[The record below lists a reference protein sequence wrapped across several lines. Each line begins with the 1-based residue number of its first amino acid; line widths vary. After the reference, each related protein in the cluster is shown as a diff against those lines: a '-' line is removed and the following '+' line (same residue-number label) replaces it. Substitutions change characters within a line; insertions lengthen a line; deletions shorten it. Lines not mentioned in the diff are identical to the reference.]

1 MESDPVTAEHD
12 ERKGLRRFAAGA
24 AVGLVGGVVGLVLP
38 VSVYLLAFYQA
49 IGLPTV
55 GATLIQY
62 TTVFV
67 LGGALLFALSLII
80 YRFGFT
86 ALQKEDSW
94 FYTASVLCTVGT
106 VGLVLIAIAAGLA
119 LESTPSLEQCIQ
131 GSPSLT
137 LTCLQAV
144 QPLTA
149 YSVVVGFWLAWFGA
163 LGIVVGLGLGGRRY
177 RGVRIGAG
185 SAAYAILLLVLIDP
199 FVALLFPLGGWQ
211 YPLLTLPILA
221 LVAPLL
227 VYLGCRR
234 VLEDATPPGP
244 IPPVAAGPLDAG
256 TT

>member
-1 MESDPVTAEHD
+1 MEVDPATAEHD
-12 ERKGLRRFAAGA
+12 ERKGLRRFSAGA
-24 AVGLVGGVVGLVLP
+24 AVGLVGGGVGLVLP
-38 VSVYLLAFYQA
+38 VSVYLLVFYQA
-49 IGLPTV
+49 IGLPRAGT
-55 GATLIQY
+55 TLIQF

-67 LGGALLFALSLII
+67 LGGALLFALSLVL
-80 YRFGFT
+80 YRFGFM

-94 FYTASVLCTVGT
+94 FYAASVLCLVGT
-106 VGLVLIAIAAGLA
+106 IGLLLIVIAAGLA
-119 LESTPSLEQCIQ
+119 LESTPSLMQCIQ
-131 GSPSLT
+131 GTPTLA

-185 SAAYAILLLVLIDP
+185 SAAYAVLLLVLIDP
-199 FVALLFPLGGWQ
+199 FVALLFPISGWQ
-211 YPLLTLPILA
+211 YPLLTVPILA

-234 VLEDATPPGP
+234 VLQDATPPASIGP
-244 IPPVAAGPLDAG
+244 AA
-256 TT
+256 T